1 MGDPTVDG
9 DPFEVIAESFLA
21 RFRAGERPGVE
32 EHAALYPELADQIR
46 RLLPALVIVEQD
58 QSIDLDSVRA
68 ARSPPWSYRPAR
80 SGGSATTVSSGKSR
94 GAVIV
99 ALPTMELLIT
109 PGQHSGH
116 EGACLRLAAVAMPED
131 LIETR
136 AAP

>member
-68 ARSPPWSYRPAR
+68 ARSPPWSYRPAW

-94 GAVIV
+94 GAGWEWSNGERG
-99 ALPTMELLIT
+99 ASAPCLL
-109 PGQHSGH
+109 GRQAAQG
-116 EGACLRLAAVAMPED
+116 LA
-131 LIETR
+131 
-136 AAP
+136 